1 MSNWTY
7 KAKDKQGKTVK
18 GKLTAPD
25 RSEAVAELQKREL
38 IVLEIESGSGA
49 SKAKTKGGG
58 GLGSITLGKVKPK
71 ATRTE
76 LVIFTRQLS
85 TMVGAGI
92 SLLEAID
99 VLRDQAETPGM
110 RLTCETVADNL
121 RGGTDL
127 SAALA
132 SCPKVFNTLYVSMVA
147 AGEVSGQMDI
157 VLDRLADYQEA
168 SDELV
173 KEVKAA
179 MTYPVISM
187 CLVLA
192 ITAFLMLYIVPTFAG
207 IFEEMD
213 AELPALTAFV
223 LGTSDWMRAN
233 VVTMVLIAGVAISA
247 IVAFKKTPRGT
258 KAFDILQLRL
268 PVFGPL
274 LKKVAL
280 ARFSRTFGTL
290 IKSGVPILGTLDIV
304 AKTAGNEVIAEAVRA
319 SSVAVS
325 SGDLLSEPLS
335 ESKVFPPMVV
345 RMIAI
350 GERSGALETLLEKI
364 AEFYDREV
372 KAQIKSLT
380 SLIEPILISV
390 MGIIVGGVVM
400 SVFLPIIDIVGQL
413 GGK

>member
-7 KAKDKQGKTVK
+7 KAKTKQGKTVT
-18 GKLTAPD
+18 GNLTAPD
-25 RSEAVAELQKREL
+25 RSEALSDLQKKSL
-38 IVLEIESGSGA
+38 VVLQIEEATPNKKG
-49 SKAKTKGGG
+49 TKEGGG
-58 GLGSITLGKVKPK
+58 IGSFTIGKVKAK
-71 ATRTE
+71 ASRIE
-76 LVIFTRQLS
+76 LLIFTRQLS

-110 RLTCETVADNL
+110 RLTCETIADKL
-121 RGGTDL
+121 RGGADL
-127 SAALA
+127 SAALE
-132 SCPKVFNTLYVSMVA
+132 SCPNVFNTLYVSMVA
-147 AGEVSGQMDI
+147 AGEISGQMDI

-168 SDELV
+168 SDELI

-187 CLVLA
+187 CLVLG
-192 ITAFLMLYIVPTFAG
+192 ITAFLMLYIVPTFAQ
-207 IFEEMD
+207 IFDEMGAD
-213 AELPALTAFV
+213 LPALTSFV
-223 LGTSDWMRAN
+223 LGMSDWMRVN
-233 VVTMVLIAGVAISA
+233 IMYQVLGAIGISVALVS
-247 IVAFKKTPRGT
+247 FKKTPRGQRT
-258 KAFDILQLRL
+258 FDILQLKL

-290 IKSGVPILGTLDIV
+290 IKSGVPILATLDIV
-304 AKTAGNEVIAEAVRA
+304 ARTAGNEVVAEAVRA
-319 SSVAVS
+319 SSDAVK

-350 GERSGALETLLEKI
+350 GERSGALESLLEKI

-372 KAQIKSLT
+372 KAQIKALT

-390 MGIIVGGVVM
+390 MGVIVGGVVM

-413 GGK
+413 GEK